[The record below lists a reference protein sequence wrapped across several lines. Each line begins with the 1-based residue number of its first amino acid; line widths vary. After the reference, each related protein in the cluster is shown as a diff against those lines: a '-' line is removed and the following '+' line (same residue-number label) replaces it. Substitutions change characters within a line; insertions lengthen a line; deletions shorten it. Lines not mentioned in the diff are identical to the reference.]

1 MLSKAVTDI
10 SDTHY
15 ELIAAILS
23 FDWFSRLPA
32 EVAAY
37 TEFLVHL
44 TFARPNFFDKIYT
57 SMVTCFR
64 GPPQTSSGTFCLEL
78 PLFGSVSKEKPFFV
92 MYTNLIS

>member
-1 MLSKAVTDI
+1 MLSQSVTEI

-15 ELIAAILS
+15 ELLQAILS

-44 TFARPNFFDKIYT
+44 TFAKANFFEKIYT
-57 SMVTCFR
+57 SMVVCFR
-64 GPPQTSSGTFCLEL
+64 GPPRTSAGTCIQNQRPKSNGLPCLDSL
-78 PLFGSVSKEKPFFV
+78 HVFHF
-92 MYTNLIS
+92 